1 MSSKLDKLYSLFIIR
16 PKEMTAWGKE
26 DWTEEQSGKVRR
38 EYYIPKREIFCHA
51 LNRDGSL
58 CKSAEEAERAR
69 KEFEKQVLEVL
80 RADNINEN
88 GTLEELTDTIQKY
101 KLRENKLGSKKS
113 TQVEQSDDTSEANA
127 LHDSALSSIKR
138 PRDDGSSTESA
149 QKSQVDYPA
158 FEHGCSTSVPSY
170 PCCGSWLQSVFNT
183 RNMVEL

>member
-38 EYYIPKREIFCHA
+38 GYYSPKREIFCHA

-80 RADNINEN
+80 RADNIN
-88 GTLEELTDTIQKY
+88 KY
-101 KLRENKLGSKKS
+101 KLRENKLGSKKA
-113 TQVEQSDDTSEANA
+113 TQVEQSDDTSEANP